1 MRNCGKSGLRKGS
14 SVARATEHT
23 PLQGR
28 LQVWNRTP
36 CNRAGSHAHA
46 PAKLGIFAR
55 AIMEIEPEAVK
66 MTMNDTRK
74 RSDTRA
80 CARRPSSK
88 SDREEMLAGC
98 SGMLR
103 RQDSGMLSG
112 YIRTVWRPILSR
124 SETLRVMGP
133 KAGSPRECPF
143 LCETFKRGPAYVRDA
158 RAEMALMIRVE
169 TQSNTKKR
177 HQKGVFQWN

>member
-1 MRNCGKSGLRKGS
+1 LRNCGKSGLRKGS

-66 MTMNDTRK
+66 MTMNETRK

-80 CARRPSSK
+80 YTGKVICLKSYCEEIPARI
-88 SDREEMLAGC
+88 
-98 SGMLR
+98 R
-103 RQDSGMLSG
+103 RQWIQQTDGVPSG
-112 YIRTVWRPILSR
+112 YVRTVWRAVGLPKN
-124 SETLRVMGP
+124 ET
-133 KAGSPRECPF
+133 
-143 LCETFKRGPAYVRDA
+143 KR
-158 RAEMALMIRVE
+158 
-169 TQSNTKKR
+169 
-177 HQKGVFQWN
+177 